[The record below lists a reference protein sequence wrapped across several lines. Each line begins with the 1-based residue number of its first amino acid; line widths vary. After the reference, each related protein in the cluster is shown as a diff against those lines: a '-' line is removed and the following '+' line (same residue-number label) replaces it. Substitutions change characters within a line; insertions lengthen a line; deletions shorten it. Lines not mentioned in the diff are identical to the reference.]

1 MVPSSLITDCMEGI
15 WLRQTTRGGSDTS
28 IDNNNVFAVQPR
40 MYLESAAWA
49 AIWLLCSSICMSL
62 SMLCLVRQRLSL

>member
-1 MVPSSLITDCMEGI
+1 MEGI

-40 MYLESAAWA
+40 MYLESAPWG
-49 AIWLLCSSICMSL
+49 AIWMLCSSLCMSP
-62 SMLCLVRQRLSL
+62 